1 MVVLL
6 QNTSLMKKLVYLLF
20 IVAAL
25 GAIGCEK
32 KLTATEY
39 NNKIINEQ
47 SKVLDLVLEF
57 TAKVDSSDMKGA
69 RALLDITG
77 VQCDSSIKIIE
88 AMGPFEE
95 DASFK
100 DAAIDLFKFYKRAFA
115 QDYKELLDIIEK
127 EEPTMD
133 DLDRI
138 NTIVEKV
145 GDEEKVVDDKIQTAQ
160 KAFADKHNV
169 KITDNSL
176 QDKIDNLDK

>member
-1 MVVLL
+1 
-6 QNTSLMKKLVYLLF
+6 MKKLVYLLF
-20 IVAAL
+20 IVATL

-57 TAKVDSSDMKGA
+57 TSKVDSSDMKGA
-69 RALLDITG
+69 RLLLDKTG
-77 VQCDSSIKIIE
+77 IQCDSSIKIIE
-88 AMGPFEE
+88 AMGPFED
-95 DASFK
+95 DATFK

-133 DLDRI
+133 DLDRV

-145 GDEEKVVDDKIQTAQ
+145 GDEEKIVDDKIQTAQ

>member
-1 MVVLL
+1 
-6 QNTSLMKKLVYLLF
+6 
-20 IVAAL
+20 
-25 GAIGCEK
+25 
-32 KLTATEY
+32 
-39 NNKIINEQ
+39 
-47 SKVLDLVLEF
+47 
-57 TAKVDSSDMKGA
+57 
-69 RALLDITG
+69 
-77 VQCDSSIKIIE
+77 
-88 AMGPFEE
+88 MGPFED
-95 DASFK
+95 DATFK

-133 DLDRI
+133 DLDRV

-145 GDEEKVVDDKIQTAQ
+145 GDEEKIVDDKIQTAQ